1 MYVYV
6 HACNVYPL
14 RSSCAAPVMSCDWMP
29 EGKQLVSGSWDRTA
43 KLWDF
48 ESAQVIHSL
57 EGERKN
63 VAIMCKRVNGIDVQH
78 YVYMQYSGK
87 FSLGFIFITESPKTK
102 N

>member
-1 MYVYV
+1 MPQYIRIR
-6 HACNVYPL
+6 ACNVYPL
-14 RSSCAAPVMSCDWMP
+14 RSSYAAPVMSCDWMP

-57 EGERKN
+57 EGERN
-63 VAIMCKRVNGIDVQH
+63 IIYVQAIIVFEISGIDVQH
-78 YVYMQYSGK
+78 YVPYYLEQRHVR
-87 FSLGFIFITESPKTK
+87 LI